1 MAAGDPVKVGSL
13 ATTPVFL
20 MSAETGI
27 IIEQWDRSID
37 SQQLDQYDAAVG
49 YDTGS
54 IFHNFKA
61 EYTVKGKTNGSTG
74 VMAASVGVAITFAN
88 SNTAHGVASGGIY
101 TKSVALS
108 HQGGQLRDIT
118 VQALQRHGIA

>member
-1 MAAGDPVKVGSL
+1 
-13 ATTPVFL
+13 

-27 IIEQWDRSID
+27 IIEKWDRKVD
-37 SQQLDQYDAAVG
+37 SQQLDQYDASVG

-61 EYTVKGKTNGSTG
+61 EYTVAGKVNGTLG

-88 SNTAHGVASGGIY
+88 TNAAHGVASGGIY
-101 TKSVALS
+101 TKSVDLS

-118 VQALQRHGIA
+118 VNAVQRHGIA